1 MCSFSRKV
9 TNEILSHNKWNM
21 FYPPVY
27 LYQHQKIVKQNL
39 VVYLLRK
46 TLKQTKIEFTK
57 FFQHVLST
65 HKEEFLEFY
74 IPVKDCR

>member
-1 MCSFSRKV
+1 
-9 TNEILSHNKWNM
+9 M
-21 FYPPVY
+21 FYSPVY

-74 IPVKDCR
+74 ISVKDCR